1 MTVNGA
7 TDHLHLVNRIF
18 GGRPSGSIIRTRYD
32 IENFCLTT
40 LGAYGNVDEVRSR
53 YMYQT
58 IIEHLRIWP
67 QGHNHAYSDTVS
79 GEELSHYG
87 GNRDWKGCPD
97 CMQVEQACLGF
108 SYWHR
113 SHQLVSTFVCS
124 IHGTSLVSTHIPKKV
139 LHERFWLPMDITF
152 ISQQDYSRVTN
163 QAAMLLATIGT
174 EALVDDSAPYPSQVL
189 RATLLDG
196 LRTRY
201 LLTRTGTVK
210 VKECMDDYEKTI
222 QFDVPIYTKSIKQL
236 LCGLSKDDGRFPVE
250 YLIFLVAWLFGDWKS
265 FKERCG
271 WIAAIDIPQGDLHAS
286 RPPVLTYPSS
296 TSSKRYRETC
306 LKFIAENPRCERADF
321 LKQEYKTFRWLLRN
335 DKNWLGEQLPIAQGK
350 YMQFELLF
358 L

>member
-32 IENFCLTT
+32 IENFCMST
-40 LGAYGNVDEVRSR
+40 LGTYGNVGEVRSR
-53 YMYQT
+53 YTYQS

-67 QGHNHAYSDTVS
+67 QGHDHAYSDTVS

-87 GNRDWKGCPD
+87 GNTDWKGCPD

-124 IHGTSLVSTHIPKKV
+124 IHGTSLVSTYIPKKA

-152 ISQQDYSRVTN
+152 ISQQHYSGVTD
-163 QAAMLLATIGT
+163 QAAMLLSTIGT
-174 EALVDDSAPYPSQVL
+174 EALVDDSEPFPPQVL

-196 LRTRY
+196 LRARY
-201 LLTRTGTVK
+201 LLTRTGVVK
-210 VKECMDDYEKTI
+210 VKECMDDFGNSIPLDTS
-222 QFDVPIYTKSIKQL
+222 IYTKVIKQL
-236 LCGLSKDDGRFPVE
+236 LCGLSRVDSRLPAQ
-250 YLIFLVAWLFGDWKS
+250 YLIFLVAWLFGDWRS
-265 FKERCG
+265 FKERCK
-271 WIAAIDIPQGDLHAS
+271 WIAAIDNPQGGLNAS
-286 RPPVLTYPSS
+286 RFPVMTHSS
-296 TSSKRYRETC
+296 ATWLKRYRETC
-306 LKFIAENPRCERADF
+306 LMFIAENPRCGRADF

-335 DKNWLGEQLPIAQGK
+335 DKIWLDEQLPLAQAK
-350 YMQFELLF
+350 DMQLELVF